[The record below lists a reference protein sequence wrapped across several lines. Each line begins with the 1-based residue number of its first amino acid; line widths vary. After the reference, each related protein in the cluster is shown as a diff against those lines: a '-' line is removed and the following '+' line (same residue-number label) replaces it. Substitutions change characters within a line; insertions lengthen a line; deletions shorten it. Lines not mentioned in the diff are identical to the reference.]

1 MSSGVTA
8 EIEPKTITVTIEKK
22 VTKTFT
28 VEPVISGADLK
39 EGYSIA
45 SLEADPQK
53 VAITTGDRT
62 LNDID
67 RVVAVIDPNEIG
79 TSSSTSKERYKRGIP
94 LKMH

>member
-1 MSSGVTA
+1 MKESN
-8 EIEPKTITVTIEKK
+8 
-22 VTKTFT
+22 KTFT
-28 VEPVISGADLK
+28 VEPVISGADIK

-79 TSSSTSKERYKRGIP
+79 TSSSTVKGTIQAWDTA
-94 LKMH
+94 KMH